1 MKLASFRIADRD
13 SYGAVMED
21 GVAEASQAFRR
32 RFADLRAVLEAGATP
47 ELAGNVEENR
57 LPADELEF
65 LPPVTRPDKILC
77 VGVNYRPHIAEMGR
91 EVPEYPVV
99 FVRFPGSLVGHDR
112 PILRPEVSEQF
123 DFEGELAVVI
133 GRRARHVTRHE
144 ALEYVG
150 GYSCFMD
157 GSVRDWQRHTMQF
170 TPGKNF
176 ERSGAMGPC
185 IVTSDAIPDPSLLEL
200 TTRVNGEVMQRGRL
214 AELVFDIPTLIEYCS
229 TFAELLPG
237 DVIATGTPGG
247 VGAARTPP
255 AWLQDGDVVE
265 VDIGDVGL
273 LRSPVRDAPAAK
285 GA

>member
-21 GVAEASQAFRR
+21 GVAEASQAFRL
-32 RFADLRAVLEAGATP
+32 RFADLRAVLEAGATH
-47 ELAGNVEENR
+47 ELVGNLEEKR
-57 LPADELEF
+57 LPVAELEF
-65 LPPVTRPDKILC
+65 LPPVIRPDKILC

-112 PILRPEVSEQF
+112 PILRPVVSGQF

-133 GRRARHVTRHE
+133 GRRARHISRHE
-144 ALEYVG
+144 ALEYVA
-150 GYSCFMD
+150 GYCCFMD

-176 ERSGAMGPC
+176 DSSGAMGPW
-185 IVTSDAIPDPSLLEL
+185 ITTSDAIPDPSVLEL
-200 TTRVNGEVMQRGRL
+200 TTRVNGQVMQRGSV
-214 AELVFDIPTLIEYCS
+214 ADLVFDIPALIEYCS

-255 AWLQDGDVVE
+255 RWLEDGDVVE
-265 VDIGDVGL
+265 VDIADVGL
-273 LRSPVRDAPAAK
+273 LRSPVRDANAAK

>member
-13 SYGAVMED
+13 SYGAVRED
-21 GVAEASQAFRR
+21 GVVEASQAFRR
-32 RFADLRAVLEAGATP
+32 RFADLRAVLEADAMF
-47 ELAGNVEENR
+47 ELAGSLEEHR
-57 LPADELEF
+57 LPAAEFEF

-91 EVPEYPVV
+91 EVPAYPVV

-123 DFEGELAVVI
+123 DFEGELAVII
-133 GRRARHVTRHE
+133 GRRARHVSRDE
-144 ALEYVG
+144 ALEFVG
-150 GYSCFMD
+150 GYCCFMD

-176 ERSGAMGPC
+176 ESSGAMGPC
-185 IVTSDAIPDPSLLEL
+185 IVTADVIPDPSVLEL
-200 TTRVNGEVMQRGRL
+200 TTRVNGKVRQRGRV
-214 AELVFDIPTLIEYCS
+214 AELVFDIPSLIEYCS